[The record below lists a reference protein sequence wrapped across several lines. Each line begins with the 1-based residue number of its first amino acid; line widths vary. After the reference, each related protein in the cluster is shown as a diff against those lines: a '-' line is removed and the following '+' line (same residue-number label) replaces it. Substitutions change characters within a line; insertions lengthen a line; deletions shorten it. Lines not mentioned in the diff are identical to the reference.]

1 MKHATLICFVCIAA
15 GCGGNDFVAS
25 DLSIDRTNWDSLIVR
40 VGFVHERA
48 FGDPTPARPDSFEVR
63 LFNAA
68 FDTLFVGHDSL
79 VIVPDARLGDRER
92 VLVETCGF
100 FGRRASCGQL
110 GFETSRKRVTV
121 QSEMEYPE
129 NGDYDLGK
137 YRFSYDAQRLQFGAD
152 SIWETIA
159 LPSTVEKRLS
169 VRVLGERGDPIE
181 LPLRTDRGRF
191 KLTNLRNNADFRRNL
206 LAQLLDADEA
216 TVRFELFS
224 TAFAIES
231 PIWVSDAVV
240 EAKTPQTRELEA
252 GFFVEEAGSQL
263 LDLLRTFP
271 VGPNVYLFMN
281 SWEFDRDEERYLVD
295 FSLSWQSSFLRSRWF
310 ELAATLDVRED
321 GSEPTVRLVDGNER
335 GTRRW
340 EQRFDGREVQ
350 ISRISPRPDDRSPRR
365 GADDG

>member
-1 MKHATLICFVCIAA
+1 M
-15 GCGGNDFVAS
+15 
-25 DLSIDRTNWDSLIVR
+25 
-40 VGFVHERA
+40 
-48 FGDPTPARPDSFEVR
+48 
-63 LFNAA
+63 
-68 FDTLFVGHDSL
+68 
-79 VIVPDARLGDRER
+79 
-92 VLVETCGF
+92 
-100 FGRRASCGQL
+100 
-110 GFETSRKRVTV
+110 
-121 QSEMEYPE
+121 
-129 NGDYDLGK
+129 
-137 YRFSYDAQRLQFGAD
+137 
-152 SIWETIA
+152 
-159 LPSTVEKRLS
+159 
-169 VRVLGERGDPIE
+169 
-181 LPLRTDRGRF
+181 PLRTDRGTF

-224 TAFAIES
+224 TAFSIES

-281 SWEFDRDEERYLVD
+281 SWEFDRDERRYVVD

-321 GSEPTVRLVDGNER
+321 GSEPVVRLVDGNER

-340 EQRFDGREVQ
+340 EQRFDGREIQ
-350 ISRISPRPDDRSPRR
+350 ISPISPRPDNRSPRR
-365 GADDG
+365 AADDDDL